1 MMQTTSLHGGRFAGV
16 NFVPEANGIDDRSL
30 KNTPT
35 LRLGSMPKLAL
46 DCDDAVVC
54 MVGGEGLEPPTLSV

>member
-1 MMQTTSLHGGRFAGV
+1 MMQTTGLHGGRFDGV

-30 KNTPT
+30 KNTPA
-35 LRLGSMPKLAL
+35 LCFGSMPKLAFY
-46 DCDDAVVC
+46 CDDAVVC